1 MENKIK
7 QQLIITTKTL
17 VTQAQNESDLVAK
30 ITLIEIIFD
39 NLLVLKDALSKEE
52 YESNFKK
59 LEDSINK
66 IINGL
71 TDPKF
76 IQDVVSAIE
85 NLSQYK

>member
-7 QQLIITTKTL
+7 QQLIVTTKSL
-17 VTQAQNESDLVAK
+17 VTQAQKENDLVAK
-30 ITLIEIIFD
+30 ITMIEVIYD

>member
-7 QQLIITTKTL
+7 KQLIITTKSL
-17 VTQAQNESDLVAK
+17 VTQAQKEDELVAK
-30 ITLIEIIFD
+30 IDLIEIIFD
-39 NLLVLKDALSKEE
+39 NLLVLKDALPKEE

>member
-1 MENKIK
+1 MENKVK

-17 VTQAQNESDLVAK
+17 LTQAQNEPDLVAK
-30 ITLIEIIFD
+30 ITLIEIIYD
-39 NLLVLKDALSKEE
+39 NLLVLKDALAKDE

-76 IQDVVSAIE
+76 IQGVVSAIE